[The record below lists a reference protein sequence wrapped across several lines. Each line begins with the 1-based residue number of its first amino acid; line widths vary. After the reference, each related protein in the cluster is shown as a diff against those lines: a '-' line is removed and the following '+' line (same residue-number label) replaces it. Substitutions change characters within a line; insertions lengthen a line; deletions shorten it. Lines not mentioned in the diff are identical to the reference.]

1 MILPKTDSIPL
12 IIVALATVI
21 GLYFTLAGDYV
32 GVSAEPIYVFE
43 NPQEEQL
50 FALMTEEFGGFME
63 PRMSGDWALDSL
75 AEGRAAYEVQCMHCH
90 GTDGRANTPTAKL
103 LTPPPR
109 DFGLGVVK
117 FTSTPVG
124 LPATRADLHRTIVEG
139 VPSTSMSRFGGLPA
153 EHLELLTNYAM
164 YLLVRGAVWTDAME
178 RLNDAASA
186 TAATPDGSTGGN
198 DNASADVVP
207 ALTATEAFTQAM
219 TRQRQQFALA
229 IASWARP
236 EIPAVADSARGRE
249 LYFSKELG
257 CMICHKK
264 DGSGG
269 LINTDDIW
277 GAPMVARDLQKGVLR
292 GGDSPADVYLRIRN
306 GVKGTMMP
314 PMAESI
320 EPSQIWDMV
329 AFVRSVQESE

>member
-1 MILPKTDSIPL
+1 MILPNADSIPL
-12 IIVALATVI
+12 SIVALATVV
-21 GLYFTLAGDYV
+21 GLYFTVAGDYA
-32 GVSAEPIYVFE
+32 GVSAEPVYVFE
-43 NPQEEQL
+43 SPQEEQL
-50 FALMTEEFGGFME
+50 FTLMTEEFGGFLE

-75 AEGRAAYEVQCMHCH
+75 AEGRTAYEVQCMHCH

-139 VPSTSMSRFGGLPA
+139 VPSTSMSSFKGLPA
-153 EHLELLTNYAM
+153 DHIELLTNYSM
-164 YLLVRGAVWTDAME
+164 YLLIRGAVWTDAAE
-178 RLNDAASA
+178 HLGNTSAAK
-186 TAATPDGSTGGN
+186 
-198 DNASADVVP
+198 
-207 ALTATEAFTQAM
+207 AFEKAM
-219 TRQRQQFALA
+219 LQQRQQFALA
-229 IASWARP
+229 IASWSRP
-236 EIPAVADSARGRE
+236 EIPAVADSARGSE

-257 CMICHKK
+257 CMICHKE

-269 LINTDDIW
+269 LINTEDIW
-277 GAPMVARDLQKGVLR
+277 GVPMVARDLQQGVLR
-292 GGDSPADVYLRIRN
+292 GGGSPADVYLRIRN

-329 AFVRSVQESE
+329 AFVRSVQEDE